1 MKYIEVN
8 GWGNKRKHFIPLNK
22 IVDFNFEETYTTI
35 SLVNGKT
42 VNIVENES
50 TIKEMLRYH
59 QVNLVSEED
68 IRTFYEGLA
77 EFQSELEPPYLYD
90 DIDDEL
96 PF

>member
-1 MKYIEVN
+1 MKYIEVI
-8 GWGNKRKHFIPLNK
+8 GWGNRRKHLIPLNQ

-42 VNIVENES
+42 INVVEDES
-50 TIKEMLRYH
+50 TIREMLRYH

-77 EFQSELEPPYLYD
+77 EFQSELEPPYYEG
-90 DIDDEL
+90 DDEL

>member
-1 MKYIEVN
+1 MKYIEVI
-8 GWGNKRKHFIPLNK
+8 GWGNRRKHLIPLNQ

-42 VNIVENES
+42 INVVENES

-77 EFQSELEPPYLYD
+77 EFQSELEPPYYEG
-90 DIDDEL
+90 DDEL